1 MLTEP
6 FTKRAFRITISSSVG
21 VPQAR
26 VAARIEMSSPI
37 PNPSSSSIRLDLAVP
52 SAMDVDLSVFDV
64 SGRRLATLLIGE
76 QPAGR
81 KSVTWDGREASGGR
95 VPPGLYFARLVT
107 PQGSVLRR
115 IVRMD

>member
-1 MLTEP
+1 MRRWPWRALTNP
-6 FTKRAFRITISSSVG
+6 PPVG
-21 VPQAR
+21 VAPATP
-26 VAARIEMSSPI
+26 AAGIELFAPI
-37 PNPSSSSIRLDLAVP
+37 PNPSASAIR
-52 SAMDVDLSVFDV
+52 MDFALPTATNADLSVFDV
-64 SGRRLATLLIGE
+64 SGRRLTTLVHGE

-81 KSVTWDGREASGGR
+81 KSVTWDGRKASGDR